1 MKPATDIAGLI
12 ADRSVL
18 VLGKGP
24 SLTPETFQQHR
35 AGACVFGINQ
45 TVRTFPCDVAFFIDI
60 EPFLESRAE
69 ILACGAAVILPWHPN
84 QRTWI
89 RSRSRPMT
97 ENLEELC
104 KADDTLRQLRE
115 QGRLYYFHT
124 FFDARRNAKNVFLPN
139 LVSLSALLQILAD
152 VGVREVR
159 TLGVDGGKS
168 YSSALKGSLFTQL
181 RRGYDKQFPILRR
194 ISMTTGIK
202 MTRANAMDIR
212 VFVGCEPEQ
221 SLAAKVLEYTILKH
235 TSERVRVTQ
244 LHQALGPA
252 DAVAGG
258 RTPFSCQRFFIP
270 ELCEHQGLA
279 IYLDSDMQVFADIRH
294 LLESYQP
301 GQAVVSAHAPPNSGR
316 RPQFSVM
323 VINCELAR
331 WNGREL
337 ATRAGSD
344 YEGTMFNFSFEP
356 NKSVSITH
364 HWNSLELYEPG
375 ATQLLHYTDMDKQ
388 PWLANTNP
396 LAPVWIAALNEAIRD
411 GFVSFEDVRAAVAAA
426 HVRPGLLYQVEHNE
440 PDPLAIPRRE
450 RLKDELYMP
459 PHTVARF
466 SRTNNAFVRAGLAL
480 ARKAVNSVRG
490 AR

>member
-1 MKPATDIAGLI
+1 MKPATDIARLI
-12 ADRSVL
+12 AGRSVL

-24 SLTPETFQQHR
+24 SLTRETFERHR
-35 AGACVFGINQ
+35 PGACVFGINQ
-45 TVRTFPCDVAFFIDI
+45 TVRTFDCDVAFFIDI
-60 EPFLESRAE
+60 EPFQESRAE
-69 ILACGAAVILPWHPN
+69 LLASQASVILPWHPN
-84 QRTWI
+84 QRTRI
-89 RSRSRPMT
+89 RSRSKPMS

-104 KADDTLRQLRE
+104 KVDDTLRQLRE

-124 FFDARRNAKNVFLPN
+124 FFDGRRNAKNVFPPN

-152 VGVREVR
+152 AGVREAQ

-168 YSSALKGSLFTQL
+168 YSTSLQGSLFTQL

-221 SLAAKVLEYTILKH
+221 SLAAKVLEYSILKN
-235 TSERVRVTQ
+235 TSDRVRVTQ
-244 LHQALGPA
+244 LHQALGPM
-252 DAVAGG
+252 DSLAGG

-270 ELCEHQGLA
+270 ELCDHQGLA
-279 IYLDSDMQVFADIRH
+279 IYLDSDMQMFADIRQ
-294 LLESYQP
+294 LLECYQQ

-323 VINCELAR
+323 VLNCELAR
-331 WNGREL
+331 WNGSEL
-337 ATRAGSD
+337 ASRAGSD
-344 YEGTMFNFSFEP
+344 YEGTMFNFAFEP
-356 NKSVSITH
+356 NKSVVIPH
-364 HWNSLELYEPG
+364 YWNSLEQYEPG
-375 ATQLLHYTDMDKQ
+375 ATRLLHYTDMDKQ

-396 LAPVWIAALNEAIRD
+396 LAPVWIATLNEAIRD
-411 GFVSFEDVRAAVAAA
+411 GFISFEAVRAAAAAA
-426 HVRPGLLYQVEHNE
+426 HIRPGLLYQVEHNE

-466 SRTNNAFVRAGLAL
+466 SRRNNAFVRAGLAL